1 MENYEKETIA
11 AIATALSDSGIG
23 IVRISGEN
31 AIYIVD
37 SIFRSAS
44 GKKILTKVQSHMIHY
59 GYIVDKDENIID
71 EVMTSVMKA
80 PKSYTMEDTVEINCH
95 GGVLVMQKVLETV
108 LQAGARLAEP
118 GEFTKR
124 AFLNGRIDMSQA
136 ESVMDIIN
144 AKNDFAVKSSL
155 VQLKG
160 ELKDR
165 ITEMRDTILYNT
177 AFIESALDD
186 PEHYSLEG
194 YPQKLR
200 VIVDNM
206 VDNVDK
212 LLATYDNGR
221 VLKEGIKTVIA
232 GKPNAGKSSLLN
244 LLLGEDRAIVTE
256 IEGTTR
262 DTLEEVVNINGI
274 ILNIVDTAG
283 IRSTD
288 DVVEKIG
295 VDKALKNVDNA
306 DLILYVVDG
315 SKQLDD
321 NDSQII
327 SHIKGRNVITVINK
341 SDLDV
346 VVDKLWIS
354 EELPGDI
361 IEISAKY
368 GDGKEELY
376 NILNDKFFSGQ
387 LQYNDE
393 LYITNSRHKDELIKT
408 RESLSKVIESI
419 DMGMEEDFFSID
431 LLDAYEHL
439 GMILGETMR
448 DDLADKIFAEF
459 CMGK

>member
-1 MENYEKETIA
+1 MFLTDTIC
-11 AIATALSDSGIG
+11 AIATGMGNAGIG
-23 IVRISGEN
+23 IIRISGSE
-31 AIYIVD
+31 AINI
-37 SIFRSAS
+37 AS
-44 GKKILTKVQSHMIHY
+44 KVFKPANDKKVVKTM
-59 GYIVDKDENIID
+59 
-71 EVMTSVMKA
+71 
-80 PKSYTMEDTVEINCH
+80 KSYTAAFGGVYDGDNMIDEGILLLMKGPHTYTCEDVCELQCH
-95 GGVLVMQKVLETV
+95 GGVHVLKEVLEAV
-108 LQAGARLAEP
+108 IKAGARIAEP

-283 IRSTD
+283 IRSTY

-346 VVDKLWIS
+346 VVDKLLIS

>member
-1 MENYEKETIA
+1 MFLTDTIC
-11 AIATALSDSGIG
+11 AIATGMGNAGIG
-23 IVRISGEN
+23 IIRISGSE
-31 AIYIVD
+31 AINI
-37 SIFRSAS
+37 AS
-44 GKKILTKVQSHMIHY
+44 KVFKPANDKKVVKTM
-59 GYIVDKDENIID
+59 
-71 EVMTSVMKA
+71 
-80 PKSYTMEDTVEINCH
+80 KSYTAAFGGVYDGDNMIDEGILLLMKGPHTYTCEDVCELQCH
-95 GGVLVMQKVLETV
+95 GGVHVLKEVLEAV
-108 LQAGARLAEP
+108 IKAGARIAEP

-256 IEGTTR
+256 VEGTTR

-346 VVDKLWIS
+346 VVDKLLIS

>member
-1 MENYEKETIA
+1 MFLTDTIC
-11 AIATALSDSGIG
+11 AIATGMGNAGIG
-23 IVRISGEN
+23 IIRISGSE
-31 AIYIVD
+31 AINI
-37 SIFRSAS
+37 AS
-44 GKKILTKVQSHMIHY
+44 KVFKPANDKKVVRTM
-59 GYIVDKDENIID
+59 
-71 EVMTSVMKA
+71 
-80 PKSYTMEDTVEINCH
+80 KSYTAAFGGVYDGDNMIDEGILLLMKGPHTYTCEDVCELQCH
-95 GGVLVMQKVLETV
+95 GGVHVLKEVLEAV
-108 LQAGARLAEP
+108 IKAGARIAEP

-346 VVDKLWIS
+346 VVDKLLIS

>member
-1 MENYEKETIA
+1 MFLTDTIC
-11 AIATALSDSGIG
+11 AIATGMGNAGIG
-23 IVRISGEN
+23 IIRISGSE
-31 AIYIVD
+31 
-37 SIFRSAS
+37 SINIAS
-44 GKKILTKVQSHMIHY
+44 KVFKPANDKKVVRTM
-59 GYIVDKDENIID
+59 
-71 EVMTSVMKA
+71 
-80 PKSYTMEDTVEINCH
+80 KSYTAAFGGVYDGDNMIDEGILLLMKGPHTYTCEDVCELQCH
-95 GGVLVMQKVLETV
+95 GGVHVLKEVLEAV
-108 LQAGARLAEP
+108 IKAGARIAEP

-346 VVDKLWIS
+346 VVDKLLIS

>member
-1 MENYEKETIA
+1 MFLTDTIC
-11 AIATALSDSGIG
+11 AIATGMGNAGIG
-23 IVRISGEN
+23 IIRISGSE
-31 AIYIVD
+31 AINI
-37 SIFRSAS
+37 AS
-44 GKKILTKVQSHMIHY
+44 KVFKPANDKKVVKTM
-59 GYIVDKDENIID
+59 
-71 EVMTSVMKA
+71 
-80 PKSYTMEDTVEINCH
+80 KSYTAAFGGVYDGDNMIDEGILLLMKGPHTYTCEDVCEIQCH
-95 GGVLVMQKVLETV
+95 GGVHVLKEVLEAV
-108 LQAGARLAEP
+108 IKAGARIAEP

-346 VVDKLWIS
+346 VVDKLLIS

>member
-1 MENYEKETIA
+1 MFLTDTIC
-11 AIATALSDSGIG
+11 AIATGMENAGIG
-23 IVRISGEN
+23 IIRISGSE
-31 AIYIVD
+31 AINI
-37 SIFRSAS
+37 AS
-44 GKKILTKVQSHMIHY
+44 KVFKPANDKKVVKTM
-59 GYIVDKDENIID
+59 
-71 EVMTSVMKA
+71 
-80 PKSYTMEDTVEINCH
+80 KSYTAAFGGVYDGDNMIDEGILLLMKGPHTYTCEDVCELQCH
-95 GGVLVMQKVLETV
+95 GGVHVLKEVLEAV
-108 LQAGARLAEP
+108 IKAGARIAEP

-256 IEGTTR
+256 VEGTTR

-346 VVDKLWIS
+346 VVDKLLIS

>member
-1 MENYEKETIA
+1 MFLTDTIC
-11 AIATALSDSGIG
+11 AIATGMGNAGIG
-23 IVRISGEN
+23 IIRISGSE
-31 AIYIVD
+31 AINI
-37 SIFRSAS
+37 AS
-44 GKKILTKVQSHMIHY
+44 KVFKPANDKKVVKTM
-59 GYIVDKDENIID
+59 
-71 EVMTSVMKA
+71 
-80 PKSYTMEDTVEINCH
+80 KSYTAAFGGVYDGDNMIDEGILLLMKGPHTYTCEDVCELQCH
-95 GGVLVMQKVLETV
+95 GGVHVLKEVLETV
-108 LQAGARLAEP
+108 IKAGARIAEP

-155 VQLKG
+155 VQLNG

-346 VVDKLWIS
+346 VVDKLLIS

>member
-1 MENYEKETIA
+1 MFLTDTIC
-11 AIATALSDSGIG
+11 AIATGMGNAGIG
-23 IVRISGEN
+23 IIRISGSK
-31 AIYIVD
+31 AINI
-37 SIFRSAS
+37 AS
-44 GKKILTKVQSHMIHY
+44 KVFKPANDKKVVKTM
-59 GYIVDKDENIID
+59 
-71 EVMTSVMKA
+71 
-80 PKSYTMEDTVEINCH
+80 KSYTAAFGGVYDGDNMIDEGILLLMKGPHTYTCEDVCELQCH
-95 GGVLVMQKVLETV
+95 GGVHVLKEVLEAV
-108 LQAGARLAEP
+108 IKAGARIAEP

-256 IEGTTR
+256 VEGTTR

-346 VVDKLWIS
+346 VVDKLLIS

>member
-1 MENYEKETIA
+1 MFLTDTIC
-11 AIATALSDSGIG
+11 AIATGMGNAGIG
-23 IVRISGEN
+23 IIRISGSE
-31 AIYIVD
+31 AINI
-37 SIFRSAS
+37 AS
-44 GKKILTKVQSHMIHY
+44 KVFKPANDKKVVKTM
-59 GYIVDKDENIID
+59 
-71 EVMTSVMKA
+71 
-80 PKSYTMEDTVEINCH
+80 KSYTAAFGGVYDGDNMIDEGILLLMKGPHTYTCEDVCELQCH
-95 GGVLVMQKVLETV
+95 GGVHVLKEVLEAV
-108 LQAGARLAEP
+108 IKAGARIAEP

-321 NDSQII
+321 NDNQII

-346 VVDKLWIS
+346 VVDKLLIS

>member
-1 MENYEKETIA
+1 
-11 AIATALSDSGIG
+11 
-23 IVRISGEN
+23 
-31 AIYIVD
+31 
-37 SIFRSAS
+37 
-44 GKKILTKVQSHMIHY
+44 
-59 GYIVDKDENIID
+59 
-71 EVMTSVMKA
+71 
-80 PKSYTMEDTVEINCH
+80 
-95 GGVLVMQKVLETV
+95 
-108 LQAGARLAEP
+108 
-118 GEFTKR
+118 
-124 AFLNGRIDMSQA
+124 
-136 ESVMDIIN
+136 
-144 AKNDFAVKSSL
+144 
-155 VQLKG
+155 
-160 ELKDR
+160 
-165 ITEMRDTILYNT
+165 MRDTILYNT

-346 VVDKLWIS
+346 VVDKLLIS

-408 RESLSKVIESI
+408 RESFSKVIESI
-419 DMGMEEDFFSID
+419 DVGMEEDFFSID

>member
-1 MENYEKETIA
+1 MFLTDTIC
-11 AIATALSDSGIG
+11 AIATGMGNAGIG
-23 IVRISGEN
+23 IIRISGSE
-31 AIYIVD
+31 AINI
-37 SIFRSAS
+37 AS
-44 GKKILTKVQSHMIHY
+44 KVFKPANDKKVVKTM
-59 GYIVDKDENIID
+59 
-71 EVMTSVMKA
+71 
-80 PKSYTMEDTVEINCH
+80 KSYTAAFGGVYDGDNMIDEGILLLMKGPHTYTCEDVCELQCH
-95 GGVLVMQKVLETV
+95 GGVHVLKEVLEAV
-108 LQAGARLAEP
+108 IKAGARIAEP

-262 DTLEEVVNINGI
+262 DTLEEDVNINGI

-346 VVDKLWIS
+346 VVDKLLIS

-448 DDLADKIFAEF
+448 DDLADKIFEEF

>member
-1 MENYEKETIA
+1 MFLTDTIC
-11 AIATALSDSGIG
+11 AIATVMGNAGIG
-23 IVRISGEN
+23 IIRISGSE
-31 AIYIVD
+31 AINI
-37 SIFRSAS
+37 AS
-44 GKKILTKVQSHMIHY
+44 KVFKPANDKKVVKTM
-59 GYIVDKDENIID
+59 
-71 EVMTSVMKA
+71 
-80 PKSYTMEDTVEINCH
+80 KSYTAAFGGVYDGDNMIDEGILLLMKGPHTYTCEDVCELQCH
-95 GGVLVMQKVLETV
+95 GGVHVLKEVLEAV
-108 LQAGARLAEP
+108 IKAGARIAEP

-327 SHIKGRNVITVINK
+327 SHIKGKNVITVINK

-346 VVDKLWIS
+346 VVDKLLIS

>member
-1 MENYEKETIA
+1 MFLTDTIC
-11 AIATALSDSGIG
+11 AIATGMGNAGIG
-23 IVRISGEN
+23 IIRISGSE
-31 AIYIVD
+31 AINI
-37 SIFRSAS
+37 AS
-44 GKKILTKVQSHMIHY
+44 KVFKPANDKKVVKTM
-59 GYIVDKDENIID
+59 
-71 EVMTSVMKA
+71 
-80 PKSYTMEDTVEINCH
+80 KSYTAAFGGVYDGDNMIDEGILLLMKGPHTYTCEDVCELQCH
-95 GGVLVMQKVLETV
+95 GGVHVLKEVLEAV
-108 LQAGARLAEP
+108 IKAGARIAEP

-321 NDSQII
+321 NDIQII

-346 VVDKLWIS
+346 VVDKLLIS

>member
-1 MENYEKETIA
+1 MFLTDTIC
-11 AIATALSDSGIG
+11 AIATGMGDAGIG
-23 IVRISGEN
+23 IIRISGSE
-31 AIYIVD
+31 AINI
-37 SIFRSAS
+37 AS
-44 GKKILTKVQSHMIHY
+44 KVFKPANDKKVVKTM
-59 GYIVDKDENIID
+59 
-71 EVMTSVMKA
+71 
-80 PKSYTMEDTVEINCH
+80 KSYTAAFGGVYDGDNMIDEGILLLMKGPHTYTCEDVCELQCH
-95 GGVLVMQKVLETV
+95 GGVHVLKEVLEAV
-108 LQAGARLAEP
+108 IKAGARIAEP

-315 SKQLDD
+315 SKPLDD

-346 VVDKLWIS
+346 VVDKLLIS

-419 DMGMEEDFFSID
+419 DMEMEEDFFSID

>member
-1 MENYEKETIA
+1 MFLTDTIC
-11 AIATALSDSGIG
+11 AIATGMGNAGIG
-23 IVRISGEN
+23 IIRISGSE
-31 AIYIVD
+31 AINI
-37 SIFRSAS
+37 AS
-44 GKKILTKVQSHMIHY
+44 KVFKPANDKKVVKTM
-59 GYIVDKDENIID
+59 
-71 EVMTSVMKA
+71 
-80 PKSYTMEDTVEINCH
+80 KSYTAAFGGVYDGDNMIDEGILLLMKGPHTYTCEDVCELQCH
-95 GGVLVMQKVLETV
+95 GGVHVLKEVLEAV
-108 LQAGARLAEP
+108 IKAGARIAEP

-221 VLKEGIKTVIA
+221 VLKEGIKTVIV

-346 VVDKLWIS
+346 VVDKLLIS

-448 DDLADKIFAEF
+448 DDLADKIFEEF

>member
-1 MENYEKETIA
+1 MFLTDTIC
-11 AIATALSDSGIG
+11 AIATGMGNAGIG
-23 IVRISGEN
+23 IIRISGSE
-31 AIYIVD
+31 AINI
-37 SIFRSAS
+37 AS
-44 GKKILTKVQSHMIHY
+44 KVFKPANDKKVIKTM
-59 GYIVDKDENIID
+59 
-71 EVMTSVMKA
+71 
-80 PKSYTMEDTVEINCH
+80 KSYTAAFGGVYDGDNMIDEGILLLMKGPHTYTCEDVCELQCH
-95 GGVLVMQKVLETV
+95 GGVHVLKEVLETV
-108 LQAGARLAEP
+108 IKAGARIAEP

-256 IEGTTR
+256 VEGTTR

-346 VVDKLWIS
+346 VVDKLLIS

>member
-1 MENYEKETIA
+1 MFLTDTIC
-11 AIATALSDSGIG
+11 AIATGMGNAGIG
-23 IVRISGEN
+23 IIRISGSE
-31 AIYIVD
+31 AINI
-37 SIFRSAS
+37 AS
-44 GKKILTKVQSHMIHY
+44 KVFKPANDKKVVKTM
-59 GYIVDKDENIID
+59 
-71 EVMTSVMKA
+71 
-80 PKSYTMEDTVEINCH
+80 KSYTAAFGGVYDGDNLIDEGILLLMKGPHTYTCEDVCELQCH
-95 GGVLVMQKVLETV
+95 GGVHVLKEVLEAV
-108 LQAGARLAEP
+108 IKAGARIAEP

-346 VVDKLWIS
+346 VVDKLLIS

-387 LQYNDE
+387 LKYNDE

>member
-1 MENYEKETIA
+1 MFLTDTIC
-11 AIATALSDSGIG
+11 AIATGMGNAGIG
-23 IVRISGEN
+23 IIRISGSE
-31 AIYIVD
+31 AINI
-37 SIFRSAS
+37 AS
-44 GKKILTKVQSHMIHY
+44 KVFKPANDKKVVKTM
-59 GYIVDKDENIID
+59 
-71 EVMTSVMKA
+71 
-80 PKSYTMEDTVEINCH
+80 KSYTAAFGGVYDGDNMIDEGILLLMKGPHTYICEDVCELQCH
-95 GGVLVMQKVLETV
+95 GGVHVLKEVLEAV
-108 LQAGARLAEP
+108 IKAGARIAEP

-346 VVDKLWIS
+346 VVDKLLIS

>member
-1 MENYEKETIA
+1 MFLTDTIC
-11 AIATALSDSGIG
+11 AIATGMGNAGIG
-23 IVRISGEN
+23 IIRISGSE
-31 AIYIVD
+31 AINI
-37 SIFRSAS
+37 AS
-44 GKKILTKVQSHMIHY
+44 KVFKPANDKKVVKTM
-59 GYIVDKDENIID
+59 
-71 EVMTSVMKA
+71 
-80 PKSYTMEDTVEINCH
+80 KSYTAAFGGVYDGDNMIDEGILLLMKGPHTYTCEDVCELQCH
-95 GGVLVMQKVLETV
+95 GGVHVLKEVLEAV
-108 LQAGARLAEP
+108 IKAGARIAEP

-295 VDKALKNVDNA
+295 VDKALRNVDNA

-315 SKQLDD
+315 SKPLDD

-346 VVDKLWIS
+346 VVDKLLIS

>member
-1 MENYEKETIA
+1 MFLTDTIC
-11 AIATALSDSGIG
+11 AIATGMGNAGIG
-23 IVRISGEN
+23 IIRISGSE
-31 AIYIVD
+31 AINI
-37 SIFRSAS
+37 AS
-44 GKKILTKVQSHMIHY
+44 KVFKPANDKKVVKTM
-59 GYIVDKDENIID
+59 
-71 EVMTSVMKA
+71 
-80 PKSYTMEDTVEINCH
+80 KSYTAAYGGVYDGDNMIDEGILLLMKGPHTYTCEDVCELQCH
-95 GGVLVMQKVLETV
+95 GGVHVLKEVLEAV
-108 LQAGARLAEP
+108 IKAGARIAEP

-346 VVDKLWIS
+346 VVDKLLIS

>member
-1 MENYEKETIA
+1 MFLTDTIC
-11 AIATALSDSGIG
+11 AIATEMGNAGIG
-23 IVRISGEN
+23 IIRISGSE
-31 AIYIVD
+31 AINI
-37 SIFRSAS
+37 AS
-44 GKKILTKVQSHMIHY
+44 KVFKPANDKKVVKTM
-59 GYIVDKDENIID
+59 
-71 EVMTSVMKA
+71 
-80 PKSYTMEDTVEINCH
+80 KSYTAAFGGVYDGDNMIDEGILLLMKGPHTYTCEDVCELQCH
-95 GGVLVMQKVLETV
+95 GGVHVLKEVLEAV
-108 LQAGARLAEP
+108 IKAGARIAEP

-346 VVDKLWIS
+346 VVDKLLIS

>member
-1 MENYEKETIA
+1 MFLTDTIC
-11 AIATALSDSGIG
+11 AIATGMGNAGIG
-23 IVRISGEN
+23 IIRISGSE
-31 AIYIVD
+31 AINI
-37 SIFRSAS
+37 AS
-44 GKKILTKVQSHMIHY
+44 KVFKPANDKKVVKTM
-59 GYIVDKDENIID
+59 
-71 EVMTSVMKA
+71 
-80 PKSYTMEDTVEINCH
+80 KSYTAAFGGVYDGDNMIDEGILLLMKGPHTYTCEDVCELQCH
-95 GGVLVMQKVLETV
+95 GGVHVLKEVLEAV
-108 LQAGARLAEP
+108 IKAGARIAEP

-346 VVDKLWIS
+346 VVDKLLIS

-408 RESLSKVIESI
+408 RESLSNVIESI

>member
-1 MENYEKETIA
+1 MFLTDTIC
-11 AIATALSDSGIG
+11 AIATGMGNAGIG
-23 IVRISGEN
+23 IIRISGSE
-31 AIYIVD
+31 AINI
-37 SIFRSAS
+37 AS
-44 GKKILTKVQSHMIHY
+44 KVFKPANDKKVVKTM
-59 GYIVDKDENIID
+59 
-71 EVMTSVMKA
+71 
-80 PKSYTMEDTVEINCH
+80 KSYTAAFGGVYDGDNMIDEGILLLMKGPHTYTCEDVCELQCH
-95 GGVLVMQKVLETV
+95 GGVHVLKEVLETV
-108 LQAGARLAEP
+108 IKAGARIAEP

-144 AKNDFAVKSSL
+144 SKNDFAVKSSL

-346 VVDKLWIS
+346 VVDKLLIS

>member
-1 MENYEKETIA
+1 MFLTDTIC
-11 AIATALSDSGIG
+11 AIATGMGNAGIG
-23 IVRISGEN
+23 IIRISGSE
-31 AIYIVD
+31 AINI
-37 SIFRSAS
+37 AS
-44 GKKILTKVQSHMIHY
+44 KVFKPANDKKVVRTM
-59 GYIVDKDENIID
+59 
-71 EVMTSVMKA
+71 
-80 PKSYTMEDTVEINCH
+80 KSYTAAFGGVYDGDNMIDEGILLLMKGPHTYTCEDVCELQCH
-95 GGVLVMQKVLETV
+95 GGVHVLKEVLEAV
-108 LQAGARLAEP
+108 IKAGARIAEP

-346 VVDKLWIS
+346 VVDKLLIS
-354 EELPGDI
+354 EELLGDI

-419 DMGMEEDFFSID
+419 DMGMEEDFFTID

>member
-1 MENYEKETIA
+1 MFLTDTIC
-11 AIATALSDSGIG
+11 AIATGMGNAGIG
-23 IVRISGEN
+23 IIRISGSE
-31 AIYIVD
+31 AINI
-37 SIFRSAS
+37 AS
-44 GKKILTKVQSHMIHY
+44 KVFKPANDKKVVKTM
-59 GYIVDKDENIID
+59 
-71 EVMTSVMKA
+71 
-80 PKSYTMEDTVEINCH
+80 KSYTAAFGGVYDGDNMIDEGILLLMKGPHTYTCEDVCELQCH
-95 GGVLVMQKVLETV
+95 GGVHVLKEVLEAV
-108 LQAGARLAEP
+108 IKAGARIAEP

-288 DVVEKIG
+288 NVVEKIG

-346 VVDKLWIS
+346 VVDKLLIS

>member
-1 MENYEKETIA
+1 MFLTDTIC
-11 AIATALSDSGIG
+11 AIATGMGNAGIG
-23 IVRISGEN
+23 IIRISGSE
-31 AIYIVD
+31 AINI
-37 SIFRSAS
+37 AS
-44 GKKILTKVQSHMIHY
+44 KVFKPANDKKVVKTM
-59 GYIVDKDENIID
+59 
-71 EVMTSVMKA
+71 
-80 PKSYTMEDTVEINCH
+80 KSYTAAFGGVYDGDNMIDEGILLLMKGPHTYTCEDVCELQCH
-95 GGVLVMQKVLETV
+95 GGVHVLKEVLEAV
-108 LQAGARLAEP
+108 IKAGARIAEP

-256 IEGTTR
+256 VEGTTR

-346 VVDKLWIS
+346 VVDKLLIS

-439 GMILGETMR
+439 GIILGETMR

>member
-1 MENYEKETIA
+1 MFLTDTIC
-11 AIATALSDSGIG
+11 AIATGMGNAGIG
-23 IVRISGEN
+23 IIRISGSE
-31 AIYIVD
+31 AINI
-37 SIFRSAS
+37 AS
-44 GKKILTKVQSHMIHY
+44 KVFKPANDKKVVKTM
-59 GYIVDKDENIID
+59 
-71 EVMTSVMKA
+71 
-80 PKSYTMEDTVEINCH
+80 KSYTAAFGGVYDGDNMIDEGILLLMKGPHTYTCEDVCELQCH
-95 GGVLVMQKVLETV
+95 GGVHVLKEVLETV
-108 LQAGARLAEP
+108 IKAGARIAEP

-200 VIVDNM
+200 VIVYNM

-256 IEGTTR
+256 VEGTTR

-346 VVDKLWIS
+346 VVDKLLIS

>member
-1 MENYEKETIA
+1 MFLTDTIC
-11 AIATALSDSGIG
+11 AIATGMGNAGIG
-23 IVRISGEN
+23 IIRISGSE
-31 AIYIVD
+31 AINI
-37 SIFRSAS
+37 AS
-44 GKKILTKVQSHMIHY
+44 KVFKPANDKKVVKTM
-59 GYIVDKDENIID
+59 
-71 EVMTSVMKA
+71 
-80 PKSYTMEDTVEINCH
+80 KSYTAAFGGVYDGDNMIDEGILLLMKGPHTYTCEDVCELQCH
-95 GGVLVMQKVLETV
+95 GGVHVLKEVLETV
-108 LQAGARLAEP
+108 IKAGARIAEP

-256 IEGTTR
+256 VEGTTR

-346 VVDKLWIS
+346 VVDKLLIS

-431 LLDAYEHL
+431 LLEAYEHL

>member
-1 MENYEKETIA
+1 MFLTDTIC
-11 AIATALSDSGIG
+11 AIATGMGNAGIG
-23 IVRISGEN
+23 IIRISGSE
-31 AIYIVD
+31 AINI
-37 SIFRSAS
+37 AS
-44 GKKILTKVQSHMIHY
+44 KVFKPANDKKIVKTM
-59 GYIVDKDENIID
+59 
-71 EVMTSVMKA
+71 
-80 PKSYTMEDTVEINCH
+80 KSYTAAFGGVYDGDNMIDEGILLLMKGPHTYTCEDVCELQCH
-95 GGVLVMQKVLETV
+95 GGVHVLKEVLETV
-108 LQAGARLAEP
+108 IKAGARIAEP

-346 VVDKLWIS
+346 VVDKLLIS

>member
-1 MENYEKETIA
+1 MFLTDTIC
-11 AIATALSDSGIG
+11 AIATGMGNAGIG
-23 IVRISGEN
+23 IIRISGSE
-31 AIYIVD
+31 AINI
-37 SIFRSAS
+37 AS
-44 GKKILTKVQSHMIHY
+44 KVFKPANDKKVVKTM
-59 GYIVDKDENIID
+59 
-71 EVMTSVMKA
+71 
-80 PKSYTMEDTVEINCH
+80 KSYTAAFGGVYDGDNMIDEGILLLMKGPHTYTCEDVCELQCH
-95 GGVLVMQKVLETV
+95 GGVHVLKEVLEAV
-108 LQAGARLAEP
+108 IKAGARIAEP

-155 VQLKG
+155 VQLNG

-283 IRSTD
+283 ISSMYAND
-288 DVVEKIG
+288 GGIIVV
-295 VDKALKNVDNA
+295 L
-306 DLILYVVDG
+306 
-315 SKQLDD
+315 
-321 NDSQII
+321 
-327 SHIKGRNVITVINK
+327 
-341 SDLDV
+341 
-346 VVDKLWIS
+346 
-354 EELPGDI
+354 
-361 IEISAKY
+361 
-368 GDGKEELY
+368 
-376 NILNDKFFSGQ
+376 
-387 LQYNDE
+387 
-393 LYITNSRHKDELIKT
+393 
-408 RESLSKVIESI
+408 
-419 DMGMEEDFFSID
+419 
-431 LLDAYEHL
+431 
-439 GMILGETMR
+439 
-448 DDLADKIFAEF
+448 
-459 CMGK
+459 

>member
-1 MENYEKETIA
+1 MFLTDTIC
-11 AIATALSDSGIG
+11 AIATGMGNAGIG
-23 IVRISGEN
+23 IIRISGSE
-31 AIYIVD
+31 AINI
-37 SIFRSAS
+37 AS
-44 GKKILTKVQSHMIHY
+44 KVFKPANDKKVVRTM
-59 GYIVDKDENIID
+59 
-71 EVMTSVMKA
+71 
-80 PKSYTMEDTVEINCH
+80 KSYTAAFGGVYDGDNMIDEGILLLMKGPHTYTCEDVCELQCH
-95 GGVLVMQKVLETV
+95 GGVHVLKEVLEV
-108 LQAGARLAEP
+108 VIKAGARIAEP

-256 IEGTTR
+256 VEGTTR

-346 VVDKLWIS
+346 VVDKLLIS

>member
-1 MENYEKETIA
+1 MFLTDTIC
-11 AIATALSDSGIG
+11 AIATGMGNAGIG
-23 IVRISGEN
+23 IIRISGSE
-31 AIYIVD
+31 AINI
-37 SIFRSAS
+37 AS
-44 GKKILTKVQSHMIHY
+44 KVFKPANYKKVVKTM
-59 GYIVDKDENIID
+59 
-71 EVMTSVMKA
+71 
-80 PKSYTMEDTVEINCH
+80 KSYTAAFGGVYDGDNMIDEGILLLMKGPHTYTCEDVCELQCH
-95 GGVLVMQKVLETV
+95 GGVHVLKEVLETV
-108 LQAGARLAEP
+108 IKAGARIAEP

-221 VLKEGIKTVIA
+221 VLNEGIKTVIA

-346 VVDKLWIS
+346 VVDKLLIS

>member
-1 MENYEKETIA
+1 MFLTDTIC
-11 AIATALSDSGIG
+11 AIATGMGNAGIG
-23 IVRISGEN
+23 IIRISGSE
-31 AIYIVD
+31 AINI
-37 SIFRSAS
+37 AS
-44 GKKILTKVQSHMIHY
+44 KVFKPANDKKVVKTM
-59 GYIVDKDENIID
+59 
-71 EVMTSVMKA
+71 
-80 PKSYTMEDTVEINCH
+80 KSYTAAFGGVYDGDNMIDEGILLLMKGPHTYTCEDVCELQCH
-95 GGVLVMQKVLETV
+95 GGVHVLKEVLEAV
-108 LQAGARLAEP
+108 IKAGARIAEP

-200 VIVDNM
+200 VIVDKM

-346 VVDKLWIS
+346 VVDKLLIS

>member
-1 MENYEKETIA
+1 MFLTDTIC
-11 AIATALSDSGIG
+11 AIATGMGNAGIG
-23 IVRISGEN
+23 IIRISGSE
-31 AIYIVD
+31 AINI
-37 SIFRSAS
+37 AS
-44 GKKILTKVQSHMIHY
+44 KVFKPANDKKVVKTM
-59 GYIVDKDENIID
+59 
-71 EVMTSVMKA
+71 
-80 PKSYTMEDTVEINCH
+80 KSYTAAFGGVYDGDNMIDEGILLLMKGPHTYTCEDVCELQCH
-95 GGVLVMQKVLETV
+95 GGVHVLKEVLEAV
-108 LQAGARLAEP
+108 IKAGARIAEP

-256 IEGTTR
+256 VEGTTR

-346 VVDKLWIS
+346 VVDKLLIS

-376 NILNDKFFSGQ
+376 NILNDKFFLGQ

>member
-1 MENYEKETIA
+1 MFLTDTIC
-11 AIATALSDSGIG
+11 AIATGMGNAGIG
-23 IVRISGEN
+23 IIRISGSE
-31 AIYIVD
+31 AINI
-37 SIFRSAS
+37 AS
-44 GKKILTKVQSHMIHY
+44 KVFKPANDNKVVKTM
-59 GYIVDKDENIID
+59 
-71 EVMTSVMKA
+71 
-80 PKSYTMEDTVEINCH
+80 KSYTAAFGGVYDGDNMIDEGILLLMKGPHTYTCEDVCELQCH
-95 GGVLVMQKVLETV
+95 GGVHVLKEVLETV
-108 LQAGARLAEP
+108 IKAGARIAEP

-346 VVDKLWIS
+346 VVDKLLIS

>member
-1 MENYEKETIA
+1 MFLTDTIC
-11 AIATALSDSGIG
+11 AIATGMGNAGIG
-23 IVRISGEN
+23 IIRISGSE
-31 AIYIVD
+31 AINI
-37 SIFRSAS
+37 AS
-44 GKKILTKVQSHMIHY
+44 KVFKPANDKKVVKTM
-59 GYIVDKDENIID
+59 
-71 EVMTSVMKA
+71 
-80 PKSYTMEDTVEINCH
+80 KSYTAAFGGVYDGDNMIDEGILLLMKGPHTYTCEDVCELQCH
-95 GGVLVMQKVLETV
+95 GGVHVLKEVLEAV
-108 LQAGARLAEP
+108 IKAGARIAEP

-186 PEHYSLEG
+186 PEHYSLEC

>member
-1 MENYEKETIA
+1 MFLTDTIC
-11 AIATALSDSGIG
+11 AIATGMGNAGIG
-23 IVRISGEN
+23 IIRMSGSE
-31 AIYIVD
+31 AINI
-37 SIFRSAS
+37 AS
-44 GKKILTKVQSHMIHY
+44 KVFKPANDKKVVKTM
-59 GYIVDKDENIID
+59 
-71 EVMTSVMKA
+71 
-80 PKSYTMEDTVEINCH
+80 KSYTAAFGGVYDGDNMIDEGILLLMKGPHTYTCEDVCELQCH
-95 GGVLVMQKVLETV
+95 GGVHVLKEVLEAV
-108 LQAGARLAEP
+108 IKAGARIAEP

-256 IEGTTR
+256 VEGTTR

-346 VVDKLWIS
+346 VVDKLLIS

>member
-1 MENYEKETIA
+1 MFLTDTIC
-11 AIATALSDSGIG
+11 AIATEMGNAGIG
-23 IVRISGEN
+23 IIRISGSE
-31 AIYIVD
+31 AINI
-37 SIFRSAS
+37 AS
-44 GKKILTKVQSHMIHY
+44 KVFKPANDKKVVKTM
-59 GYIVDKDENIID
+59 
-71 EVMTSVMKA
+71 
-80 PKSYTMEDTVEINCH
+80 KSYTAAFGGVYDGDNMIDEGILLLMKGPHTYTCEDVCELQCH
-95 GGVLVMQKVLETV
+95 GGVHVLKEVLETV
-108 LQAGARLAEP
+108 IKAGARIAEP

-256 IEGTTR
+256 VEGTTR

>member
-1 MENYEKETIA
+1 MFLTDTIC
-11 AIATALSDSGIG
+11 AIATGMGNAGIG
-23 IVRISGEN
+23 IIRISGSE
-31 AIYIVD
+31 AINI
-37 SIFRSAS
+37 AS
-44 GKKILTKVQSHMIHY
+44 KVFKPANDKKVVKTM
-59 GYIVDKDENIID
+59 
-71 EVMTSVMKA
+71 
-80 PKSYTMEDTVEINCH
+80 KSYTAAFGSVHDGDNMIDEGILLLMKGPHTYTCEDVCELQCH
-95 GGVLVMQKVLETV
+95 GGVHVLKEVLETV
-108 LQAGARLAEP
+108 IKAGARIAEP

-346 VVDKLWIS
+346 VVDKLLIS

>member
-1 MENYEKETIA
+1 MFLTDTIC
-11 AIATALSDSGIG
+11 AIATGMGNAGIG
-23 IVRISGEN
+23 IIRISGSE
-31 AIYIVD
+31 AINI
-37 SIFRSAS
+37 AS
-44 GKKILTKVQSHMIHY
+44 KVFKPANDKKVVKTM
-59 GYIVDKDENIID
+59 
-71 EVMTSVMKA
+71 
-80 PKSYTMEDTVEINCH
+80 KSYTAAFGGVYDGDNMIDEGILLLMKGPHTYTCEDVCELQCH
-95 GGVLVMQKVLETV
+95 GGVHVLKEVLEAV
-108 LQAGARLAEP
+108 IKAGARIAEP

-346 VVDKLWIS
+346 VVDKLLIS

-448 DDLADKIFAEF
+448 DDLADKIFEEF